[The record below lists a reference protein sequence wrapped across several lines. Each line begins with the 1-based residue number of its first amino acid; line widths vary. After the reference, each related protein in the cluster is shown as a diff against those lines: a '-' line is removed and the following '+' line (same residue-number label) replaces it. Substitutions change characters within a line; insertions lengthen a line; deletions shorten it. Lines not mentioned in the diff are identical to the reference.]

1 MDELKYS
8 AKTDKGSVREIN
20 EDYYNIISGHPGIPA
35 VFIIADGMGGHNAGE
50 IASMT
55 SIDHICS
62 VILESPEI
70 LAKSTDM
77 SETIKSLISDAN
89 QVVYEKSLESPEN
102 HGMGTTL
109 IMAVIVGNIMYIG
122 HVGDSRLY
130 LVGNSEIRR
139 ITTDHSYI
147 EELVRNGSL
156 TREEAEK
163 HPGRNIITRAL
174 GCSADLEVDTYTC
187 SLEANDY
194 IIMCTD
200 GLTTMMNENEIR
212 DTVIENTPDI
222 ACEKLVDEAIHSGG
236 DDNITVIVIK
246 NE

>member
-1 MDELKYS
+1 MKYS

-20 EDYYNIISGHPGIPA
+20 EDYYNIISGYPGIPD

-55 SIDHICS
+55 STDYIS
-62 VILESPEI
+62 NVIMETPEVLTGSLDI
-70 LAKSTDM
+70 AGS
-77 SETIKSLISDAN
+77 IKNLIEKAN
-89 QVVYEKSLESPEN
+89 HVVYEKSLELAEN

-109 IMAVIVGNIMYIG
+109 TMAVITGDTMHIG

-130 LVGNSEIRR
+130 LVRKNEMQCL
-139 ITTDHSYI
+139 TTDHSYI
-147 EELVRNGSL
+147 EELIKNGTL
-156 TREEAEK
+156 TREEARV
-163 HPGRNIITRAL
+163 HPKRNIITRAL
-174 GCSADLEVDTYTC
+174 GCFEALEVDTYTC
-187 SLEANDY
+187 KLEKNDC

-200 GLTTMMNENEIR
+200 GLTNLINEQELK
-212 DTVIENTPDI
+212 DTVTGNTPAA
-222 ACEKLVDEAIHSGG
+222 ACEKLVAGAIQNGG

>member
-1 MDELKYS
+1 MKYS

-20 EDYYNIISGHPGIPA
+20 EDYYNIITGYSGIPA

-55 SIDHICS
+55 SIEHIS
-62 VILESPEI
+62 NAILESPE
-70 LAKSTDM
+70 LLSKSTDM
-77 SETIKSLISDAN
+77 AVTIKSLIAKAN
-89 QVVYEKSLESPEN
+89 EVVYEKSLELTEN

-109 IMAVIVGNIMYIG
+109 IMAVITGNTMYIG

-130 LVGNSEIRR
+130 IVKNDKMNC

-147 EELVRNGSL
+147 EELIKNGTL
-156 TREEAEK
+156 TREEAQK
-163 HPGRNIITRAL
+163 HPKRNIITRAL
-174 GCSADLEVDTYTC
+174 GCSLDLEVDTYIC
-187 SLEANDY
+187 KLEENDY

-200 GLTTMMNENEIR
+200 GLTTMMDEKEIK
-212 DTVIENTPDI
+212 DTVIRNTPAI
-222 ACEKLVDEAIHSGG
+222 ACEELVAGAIRNGG